1 MNWNN
6 LILELYN
13 LKKAQDELV
22 ALVVQY
28 RDDLRHPVLDDG
40 SVTRRLQRIQKALDT
55 VSDPEE

>member
-6 LILELYN
+6 VILELYD

-55 VSDPEE
+55 VSPPEE